1 MDMLGETVEK
11 VEGAANLRQVCGFPV
26 FGVGQPNPE
35 GMKTALDKI
44 KASCD
49 EKNNK
54 EWLKNKN
61 LSLSLIQYHSF
72 FSFLLTKSAYF

>member
-1 MDMLGETVEK
+1 MLAETEEK
-11 VEGAANLRQVCGFPV
+11 VEGAHNLRQVCGFPV

-54 EWLKNKN
+54 ERLKNLN
-61 LSLSLIQYHSF
+61 VFHYLQVF
-72 FSFLLTKSAYF
+72 FWEIPSYF